1 MIGMTA
7 KQLRDCVQRDTLNDG
22 LRLAM
27 GNGVVL
33 QYFPGVTPS
42 LQEVYIEG
50 RRLSSH
56 GLWDLDYFFNC
67 SDADVNSFFDAM
79 GGIVHVLE
87 ILE

>member
-1 MIGMTA
+1 MTGMTA
-7 KQLRDCVQRDTLNDG
+7 KELRNCVQRDTLNDG

-33 QYFPGVTPS
+33 QYFPSVAPS

-56 GLWDLDYFFNC
+56 GLWDLDYFC
-67 SDADVNSFFDAM
+67 SDAEVNNFFEVM